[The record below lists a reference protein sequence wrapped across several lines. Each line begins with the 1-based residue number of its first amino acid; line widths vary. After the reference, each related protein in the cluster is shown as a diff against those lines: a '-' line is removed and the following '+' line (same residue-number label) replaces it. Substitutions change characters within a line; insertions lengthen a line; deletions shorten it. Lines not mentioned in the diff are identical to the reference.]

1 MSKKNG
7 KKGFITEFKEFI
19 TKGNILDMAIGVIIG
34 NSFKAIVTALTDKV
48 IMPVVT
54 WAIGDKSIGEIKTVL
69 TEAKPAVIDP
79 YSDSGE
85 IVEEAVA
92 ETAIYWGEFIQSIID
107 FLLVALVL
115 FVIIKSAITFQKKRE
130 ELMKKLR
137 KEEEEAPVEEAP
149 AEPTIE
155 EKNAEVL
162 KEIRDLLAQNVKK

>member
-48 IMPVVT
+48 IMPLVT
-54 WAIGDKSIGEIKTVL
+54 AVIGDGGVGDIKTVL
-69 TEAKPAVIDP
+69 SPAKDAVLDAE
-79 YSDSGE
+79 GN
-85 IVEEAVA
+85 VVTEAVA
-92 ETAIYWGEFIQSIID
+92 ENAIYWGEFIQSIID
-107 FLLVALVL
+107 FLLVAIVL
-115 FVIIKSAITFQKKRE
+115 FVIIKSAMVFQHKRE

-137 KEEEEAPVEEAP
+137 KEEEVVEEAPAP

-162 KEIRDLLAQNVKK
+162 KEIRDLLAQNIKK

>member
-54 WAIGDKSIGEIKTVL
+54 WVIGDKSVEEVKTVL
-69 TEAKPAVIDP
+69 TEAKPEVLDAEGNV
-79 YSDSGE
+79 
-85 IVEEAVA
+85 VTEAVA
-92 ETAIYWGEFIQSIID
+92 ENAIYWGEFIQSIVD
-107 FLLVALVL
+107 FLLVAIVL
-115 FVIIKSAITFQKKRE
+115 FVIIKSAMAFQKKRE

-137 KEEEEAPVEEAP
+137 KEEEAVEEAPAAP

>member
-7 KKGFITEFKEFI
+7 KKGFFTEFKEFI
-19 TKGNILDMAIGVIIG
+19 TKGNVLDMAVGVIIG

-54 WAIGDKSIGEIKTVL
+54 WAIGDKSISEIKTVL
-69 TEAKPAVIDP
+69 TEARPAVIDP
-79 YSDSGE
+79 NSDSGE
-85 IVEEAVA
+85 IIEEAVG
-92 ETAIYWGEFIQSIID
+92 ETAIYWGEFIQSVID

-115 FVIIKSAITFQKKRE
+115 FVIIKSAMVFHDRRE
-130 ELMKKLR
+130 ALMKKLK
-137 KEEEEAPVEEAP
+137 KEEEAAEEPAAP

-162 KEIRDLLAQNVKK
+162 KEIRDLLANMKK

>member
-1 MSKKNG
+1 MAKKDG
-7 KKGFITEFKEFI
+7 KKGFFTQFKEFI
-19 TKGNILDMAIGVIIG
+19 TKGNVLDMAVGVIIG

-54 WAIGDKSIGEIKTVL
+54 YFVGDSSVTDFKTIL
-69 TEAKPAVIDP
+69 KDAVIDEAT
-79 YSDSGE
+79 GE
-85 IVEEAVA
+85 VVKAEA
-92 ETAIYWGEFIQSIID
+92 AIYWGEFIQSIID

-162 KEIRDLLAQNVKK
+162 KEIRDLLANNLKK

>member
-7 KKGFITEFKEFI
+7 KKGFFTEFKEFI
-19 TKGNILDMAIGVIIG
+19 TKGNVLDMAVGVIIG
-34 NSFKAIVTALTDKV
+34 NSFKAIVTALTDKI

-54 WAIGDKSIGEIKTVL
+54 YAIGNKSVSEVKTVL
-69 TEAKPAVIDP
+69 
-79 YSDSGE
+79 
-85 IVEEAVA
+85 VEEKTELVDGVETVTTA
-92 ETAIYWGEFIQSIID
+92 ESAIYWGEFIQSIID

-115 FVIIKSAITFQKKRE
+115 FVIIKSAMVFQKKRE

-137 KEEEEAPVEEAP
+137 KEEEAVEEAPAAP

>member
-7 KKGFITEFKEFI
+7 KKGFFTEFKEFI
-19 TKGNILDMAIGVIIG
+19 TKGNVLDMAVGVIIG
-34 NSFKAIVTALTDKV
+34 NSFKAIVTALTDKI

-54 WAIGDKSIGEIKTVL
+54 YAIGNKSVSEVKTVL
-69 TEAKPAVIDP
+69 
-79 YSDSGE
+79 
-85 IVEEAVA
+85 VEEKTELVDGVETVTTA
-92 ETAIYWGEFIQSIID
+92 ESAIYWGEFIQSIID

-115 FVIIKSAITFQKKRE
+115 FVIIKSAMVFQKKRE
-130 ELMKKLR
+130 VLMKKLR
-137 KEEEEAPVEEAP
+137 KEEEEAPVEEAPAAP

>member
-19 TKGNILDMAIGVIIG
+19 TKGNILDMAVGVIIG

-48 IMPVVT
+48 IMPLVT
-54 WAIGDKSIGEIKTVL
+54 AVIGDGGVSDIKTVL
-69 TEAKPAVIDP
+69 SPAKDAVVDAEGNVIT
-79 YSDSGE
+79 
-85 IVEEAVA
+85 EAVA
-92 ETAIYWGEFIQSIID
+92 ENAIEWGLFIQSIID
-107 FLLVALVL
+107 FLLVAIVL
-115 FVIIKSAITFQKKRE
+115 FVIIKSAMTFQKKRE

-137 KEEEEAPVEEAP
+137 KEEEAVEEAPAAP

-162 KEIRDLLAQNVKK
+162 KEIRDLLAQNIKK